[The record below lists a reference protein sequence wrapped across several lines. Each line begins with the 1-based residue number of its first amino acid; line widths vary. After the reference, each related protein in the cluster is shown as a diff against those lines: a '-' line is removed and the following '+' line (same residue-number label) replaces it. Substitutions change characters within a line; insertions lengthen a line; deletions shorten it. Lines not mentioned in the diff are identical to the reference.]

1 MLLYYKWDPLPLNFV
16 LRIASDRCENSH
28 LIYIFSY
35 SSCYILNLQWE
46 VVAS

>member
-1 MLLYYKWDPLPLNFV
+1 MLTLDLV
-16 LRIASDRCENSH
+16 LRLANGRCENSH

-35 SSCYILNLQWE
+35 SCCYILTLQWE